1 MTVMSAMKPL
11 KALHPR
17 APAFSSRGHGCPRT
31 RRGRLPPSRTP
42 CPLGGPSRPVPQNG
56 KRSKFSIFCQCRW
69 LCTCQTNKPHP
80 HCRANIRAQQRGRRG
95 GRERTR
101 AHTMSIPLFDPNLN
115 EIEGERIF
123 CTDLH
128 LGPLDEPLGD
138 GGLSIKTARA
148 NG

>member
-31 RRGRLPPSRTP
+31 RRGRPPPSRTP
-42 CPLGGPSRPVPQNG
+42 CPPGGPSRPAPQNS
-56 KRSKFSIFCQCRW
+56 KRSKFSM
-69 LCTCQTNKPHP
+69 LSVSLVVYVPNKPHP

-95 GRERTR
+95 GRERTH

-115 EIEGERIF
+115 EIEGERVF

-128 LGPLDEPLGD
+128 LGPLDEPLGE